1 MKKALNWFVQLIL
14 YSNIL
19 IAICALAFLCNGYL
33 LLGNAI
39 KIDILFWLTG
49 ASALFTYMLI
59 RVVAVKRISAYESDR
74 RWSFFLR
81 YIKVFRAATICTLLI
96 ILVLYFMLPVNLK
109 IILLVPG
116 IISVIYGLPLGKKF
130 RLRDIGII
138 KIFLIA
144 FVWAYISS
152 VLPAVNSG
160 NQIFTLPV
168 VILFIAN
175 YLFTFAITL
184 PFDIKDMHID
194 KMNNVKTIPVYLGEE
209 NTYNLAALLLFIS
222 AGLHVYLQRQL
233 LHSFIDYTVPVSIS
247 ILITMLV
254 IWVTR
259 SRKKDNFLY
268 FGLLDGMLLL
278 QFLLC
283 LFYRKTI

>member
-1 MKKALNWFVQLIL
+1 MQLIL

-33 LLGNAI
+33 LLGNTI

-59 RVVAVKRISAYESDR
+59 RVVAVKRISAYEPDR

-81 YIKVFRAATICTLLI
+81 YITVFRAATICTLLI
-96 ILVLYFMLPVNLK
+96 SLVLYFMLPVNLK
-109 IILLVPG
+109 IVLLVPG

-283 LFYRKTI
+283 LFYRETI